1 MGAQRATKNTP
12 RVTAPPGDPFD
23 MIHFDSS
30 PLRHAALVLALA
42 LLAGCGKGK
51 TADETQ
57 IAAKVNKDEISVH
70 QVQYALQRQ
79 PRLAAAQPQTAARRV
94 LDSLIE
100 QELAAQAARSE
111 GLDTD
116 PAVAQ
121 AMEAAKREILAR
133 AFQDRLAAKAVSA
146 STDEVDRYYDS
157 KPALFNERRLYT
169 LQEYSMEVTPEDTPR
184 IQAALK
190 SAKSPDDIGEAL
202 SKAGFHYRSRQFAQ
216 AAEEM
221 PMGLL
226 ESVAKLPV
234 GQSVL
239 TLQPGS
245 ARVHVVLQAQAAPMS
260 RNVSRTAIEAYLL
273 GERKRELV
281 AGEMKVLR
289 ERAQIVY
296 MGTFAQAAVAASAAA
311 SAAK

>member
-1 MGAQRATKNTP
+1 MINLEPTLRRG
-12 RVTAPPGDPFD
+12 TA
-23 MIHFDSS
+23 
-30 PLRHAALVLALA
+30 LLLTAA
-42 LLAGCGKGK
+42 LLAGCSKSK

-100 QELAAQAARSE
+100 QELAAQAARSD
-111 GLDTD
+111 GLETD
-116 PAVAQ
+116 PAVVQ
-121 AMEAAKREILAR
+121 AMEAAKREVLAR

-157 KPALFNERRLYT
+157 KPALFSERRLYT
-169 LQEYSMEVTPEDTPR
+169 LQEFAMEVTEEDGPR

-190 SAKSPDDIGEAL
+190 NAKSVEEIGEAL
-202 SKAGFHYRSRQFAQ
+202 SKAGIRYRSRQFAQ

-221 PMGLL
+221 PMVLL
-226 ESVAKLPV
+226 EALAKLPV
-234 GQSVL
+234 GQSML
-239 TLQPGS
+239 TLQPGG
-245 ARVHVVLQAQAAPMS
+245 ARVHVILQAQAAPMNRNFS
-260 RNVSRTAIEAYLL
+260 RSAIEAYLL

-281 AGEMKVLR
+281 AREMKTLR

-296 MGTFAQAAVAASAAA
+296 QGTFAQAAVAASAAA
-311 SAAK
+311 SAPK